1 MNKDEMLH
9 EYTVLGFSYLLCVVE
24 RKSDNKRGT
33 LDFRMLNGDSGY
45 VRDYYN
51 FQEA

>member
-1 MNKDEMLH
+1 MTKNEMLH
-9 EYTVLGFSYLLCVVE
+9 EYTVLGFAFDLCVVE
-24 RKSDNKRGT
+24 RKSDSKRGT
-33 LDFRMLNGDSGY
+33 LDFRMVDGDSGY